1 MSHLKSVALI
11 IAGAAALAVPG
22 MALAAPPPN
31 DDFADRQA
39 ISGLA
44 GTIEGSN
51 VEATYEVDEPDH
63 AAEPPTVSVWYR
75 WTAPGDGAVTFDL
88 CGSDFDTILA
98 VYTGSAL
105 ASLTGI
111 AANDDSFDDACG
123 FRASRST
130 FTAVAGTEYLI
141 AVDGY
146 LGDTGSFGLRWT
158 PPRPT
163 NLERPAVSGAAT
175 EGGVLTVSAGQWQS
189 GLATTL
195 SYQWQRCGRLDYP
208 AANVALGRPGIATTS
223 HPEHPP
229 AHAVDGN
236 LSTFWSSDAPAP
248 QRIEIDLGAPYP
260 VNRIRSAVMQ
270 SSGGFTDHRIL
281 GRGPQPGDAYH
292 LLTELS
298 GNTSDNQVLEWVP
311 TGGWVNGVQ
320 FIRFETGMSP
330 SIVAWRELEAY
341 ANCINLDGATAGTYG
356 VTRADVGYML
366 RAVVTATSAAG
377 ATTSASTF
385 SDVVPYVAPENIAR
399 PAVFGNAKLRGIL
412 TATPGQW
419 RGTQPLSFAFE
430 WQRCTAA
437 GACSAIPGETR
448 TQLNVTNRDV
458 GSSIRV
464 VVTARNDAG
473 STLAASDATARIP
486 AVCRVPGVK
495 GRTLVAAKRALAR
508 GHCRLGRVKRT
519 YSRRVKRGRVI
530 SQTPAAGA
538 ERPAGT
544 TVRLVVSRG
553 RRR

>member
-11 IAGAAALAVPG
+11 IAAAAALAVPG

-31 DDFADRQA
+31 DDFADAHA

-44 GTIEGSN
+44 GTVEGTN
-51 VEATYEVDEPDH
+51 VEATYELDEPDH

-105 ASLTGI
+105 ASLTGV

-146 LGDTGSFGLRWT
+146 LGDTGSFVLRWS

-163 NLERPAVSGAAT
+163 NLERPAVSGAAA

-270 SSGGFTDHRIL
+270 SPDGFTDHRIL
-281 GRGPQPGDAYH
+281 GRGPQPGDAYQ

-320 FIRFETGMSP
+320 FIRS
-330 SIVAWRELEAY
+330 VRELHQPGRGDCGYVWRHAGRRGLHAEGGRHGNKRRRRHDERVYLQRRGAVRGSGEHRPPDGLRRREA
-341 ANCINLDGATAGTYG
+341 ARDPHGDTRSMAGN
-356 VTRADVGYML
+356 AA
-366 RAVVTATSAAG
+366 AVVCVRVATLHRSG
-377 ATTSASTF
+377 SM
-385 SDVVPYVAPENIAR
+385 
-399 PAVFGNAKLRGIL
+399 
-412 TATPGQW
+412 
-419 RGTQPLSFAFE
+419 
-430 WQRCTAA
+430 QR
-437 GACSAIPGETR
+437 
-448 TQLNVTNRDV
+448 D
-458 GSSIRV
+458 
-464 VVTARNDAG
+464 
-473 STLAASDATARIP
+473 
-486 AVCRVPGVK
+486 
-495 GRTLVAAKRALAR
+495 
-508 GHCRLGRVKRT
+508 
-519 YSRRVKRGRVI
+519 SRRD
-530 SQTPAAGA
+530 PHAAQRH
-538 ERPAGT
+538 EP
-544 TVRLVVSRG
+544 
-553 RRR
+553 